1 MAGST
6 RFKVPG
12 RYKGVTNM
20 QEINNTQY
28 FKVEKGPELRVSDV
42 LAIVYR
48 ALMEKGYNPGE
59 SDCWIYYVG
68 RSYLYHQS

>member
-1 MAGST
+1 M
-6 RFKVPG
+6 K
-12 RYKGVTNM
+12 NM

-28 FKVEKGPELRVSDV
+28 FRVEKEPEVTALSDV

-48 ALMEKGYNPGE
+48 ALMREGLQSGE

-68 RSYLYHQS
+68 RSHIYYQS

>member
-1 MAGST
+1 
-6 RFKVPG
+6 
-12 RYKGVTNM
+12 M

-48 ALMEKGYNPGE
+48 ALMAVEGIQSGE

>member
-1 MAGST
+1 
-6 RFKVPG
+6 
-12 RYKGVTNM
+12 M

-48 ALMEKGYNPGE
+48 ALMEKGYNPVNQ
-59 SDCWIYYVG
+59 IVG
-68 RSYLYHQS
+68 YIMSGDRKSVV

>member
-1 MAGST
+1 
-6 RFKVPG
+6 
-12 RYKGVTNM
+12 M

-48 ALMEKGYNPGE
+48 ALMEKGYNRKSG
-59 SDCWIYYVG
+59 YMM
-68 RSYLYHQS
+68 YLRLYTRHYPRKDTIR